1 MMTDYNKGG
10 CPPNMLPTGREGG
23 KGREA
28 RDRIAFRVIMTSAGF
43 AGMHC
48 FVLLLFLPVAPE
60 KWCGRNN
67 LMDSD
72 DQ

>member
-10 CPPNMLPTGREGG
+10 CPSNMPPTGREGG

-28 RDRIAFRVIMTSAGF
+28 RDRIAFIVIMTSAGF
-43 AGMHC
+43 AGIHC
-48 FVLLLFLPVAPE
+48 FVLFLFLRE

>member
-10 CPPNMLPTGREGG
+10 CPPNISPSGRED

-28 RDRIAFRVIMTSAGF
+28 RDRIAFIVIMTSAGF

-48 FVLLLFLPVAPE
+48 LVLLLFLRVAPE

-67 LMDSD
+67 PMDSD